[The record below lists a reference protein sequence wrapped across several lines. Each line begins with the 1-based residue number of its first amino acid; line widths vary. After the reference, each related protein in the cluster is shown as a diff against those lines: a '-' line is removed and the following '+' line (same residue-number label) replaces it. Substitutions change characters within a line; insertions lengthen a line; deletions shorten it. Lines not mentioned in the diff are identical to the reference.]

1 MHNISGKFSLNFSL
15 LPLPCQPNSYI
26 NINYLMKHDK
36 KMKLLTPF
44 VVVSLLNATFS
55 ILPTGVAGGQNQ
67 QQGLIKKQENIK
79 EQQNELRCESRK
91 VLTKQDLESNQLM
104 QSMSRA
110 IKIIGSPVKSLKGDD
125 LGEISDLVLDPETG
139 QVAYVVVSF
148 GGRSGRGVKL
158 FAIPWKALY
167 WGGNKV
173 HYVLD
178 FDTAILTSSPGFNA
192 KHWPDS
198 SNKRDIQCEALN
210 QFYYN
215 KP

>member
-1 MHNISGKFSLNFSL
+1 
-15 LPLPCQPNSYI
+15 
-26 NINYLMKHDK
+26 
-36 KMKLLTPF
+36 MKLLTLF
-44 VVVSLLNATFS
+44 VVGSLLNATFS
-55 ILPTGVAGGQNQ
+55 ILPTGVMAGHNE
-67 QQGLIKKQENIK
+67 QQGLIKKQENIQ

-91 VLTKQDLESNQLM
+91 DLTKQDLESNQLK
-104 QSMSRA
+104 QRVSRA
-110 IKIIGSPVKSLKGDD
+110 SKIIGTSVKSPKGDE

-148 GGRSGRGVKL
+148 GGGSGGGVKL

-173 HYVLD
+173 HYILD
-178 FDTAILTSSPGFNA
+178 FDSSIITSSPGFNA

-210 QFYYN
+210 QFYYV